1 MNNEIGE
8 TMSDEKHFGEL
19 QNILPKISHE
29 IELILSKSDERRRV
43 TKGNFNLFSIL
54 RKDHD
59 EAGLHSRFLQFLL
72 NPKESHDCGSLF
84 LNFFLQMLNDKFQE
98 YHFDNLK
105 DKCISACTEK
115 IIDQDRRIDIFLEF
129 EESKK
134 IAIEVKIWASEQP
147 NQISDYATYI
157 NSDNKNNFLLFLTL
171 GGRESETAN
180 GKPYLSL
187 SYKDDIMSFV
197 EACLQATYMYINI
210 NQALQQYKKVI
221 AKLTNQVEESEMSQ
235 IQDLIKK
242 NPGIIL
248 NQDVI
253 NRAIQNIKNDLFNAF
268 YNCLKDKLSYAGY
281 CITPHGRYRK
291 DVLEKIE
298 YKDLPVAIYRG
309 QDNLFL
315 MVGLYIDLVDD
326 EHKGIISSSKM
337 ELTEVINRL
346 NLDYDGSRDN
356 SWFMGTYHVYR
367 DKFIDDLL
375 TSVDSQDTTDKKISE
390 RVDSVVRYLEALQI
404 EWNKIVCK

>member
-1 MNNEIGE
+1 MN
-8 TMSDEKHFGEL
+8 DEKIISEL
-19 QNILPKISHE
+19 QDVLPKLCSE
-29 IELILSKSDERRRV
+29 IKLILGKSEERRRV

-84 LNFFLQMLNDKFQE
+84 LNLFLQMLNDKFPE
-98 YHFDNLK
+98 SHFDNLQ

-115 IIDQDRRIDIFLEF
+115 IIDKNRRIDIFLEF

-134 IAIEVKIWASEQP
+134 IAIEVKIWASEQQ
-147 NQISDYATYI
+147 NQISDYASYV

-171 GGRESETAN
+171 NGRESETAN

-235 IQDLIKK
+235 IQELIKK
-242 NPGIIL
+242 NPGVIL

-253 NRAIQNIKNDLFNAF
+253 NRAIQNIKSDLFDVFFNS
-268 YNCLKDKLSYAGY
+268 LKDKLSSAKFDISLYNYG
-281 CITPHGRYRK
+281 K
-291 DVLEKIE
+291 DWVNEKVA
-298 YKDLPVAIYRG
+298 YNNLPVLIYRTKG
-309 QDNLFL
+309 TPFL
-315 MVGLYIDLVDD
+315 MVGLNMYLVDKVSKD
-326 EHKGIISSSKM
+326 IISSSNALIAEAVNQLKLVY
-337 ELTEVINRL
+337 EGGI
-346 NLDYDGSRDN
+346 DN
-356 SWFMGTYHVYR
+356 DWFMGTYHVYSP
-367 DKFIDDLL
+367 KFIEDLL
-375 TSVDSQDTTDKKISE
+375 SSVDSQEKTDKKISE
-390 RVDSVVRYLEALQI
+390 RIDSVIKYLEALQI
-404 EWNKIVCK
+404 EWDKIICK